1 MSERAGISA
10 GQSAMRGCP
19 HCGCVQRVTAPAATI
34 TTPLEARCAR
44 CGGVIL
50 RTGDTHRSAL
60 CAALAL
66 AALVCYLPGILLPVM
81 RLEQLGHVQAASIWA
96 GTVSLLAHGEWVVG
110 MVVLVCSI
118 VLPVAKLV
126 GLFVLTLRPG
136 MLRRTNRARVYRIIE
151 LAGRWGMIDVL
162 LVALLVAALKLGDVV
177 SLTPGPGVT
186 AFGTCVVLS
195 LLASA
200 VFDPHAIWE
209 MRDA

>member
-1 MSERAGISA
+1 MSSIGVDKL
-10 GQSAMRGCP
+10 RGCP
-19 HCGCVQRVTAPAATI
+19 HCGCVQRVTAPTPPTA
-34 TTPLEARCAR
+34 TPLEARCAR
-44 CGGVIL
+44 CSSVIL

-96 GTVSLLAHGEWVVG
+96 GTVSLLAHGEWAVG

-118 VLPVAKLV
+118 VLPVMKLA

-136 MLRRTNRARVYRIIE
+136 MLRRTHRARVYRVIE
-151 LAGRWGMIDVL
+151 LAGRGGVIDVL

-177 SLTPGPGVT
+177 SLSPGPGVT
-186 AFGTCVVLS
+186 AFGSCVVLS

-200 VFDPHAIWE
+200 AFDPHAIWE
-209 MRDA
+209 RSDA